1 MLDELIVHNLGLIPE
16 ARFEPGAGLVVI
28 TGETG
33 AGKTLLLGALR
44 LLTGEIARKD
54 QIGPT
59 GKEAWVEGRFI
70 VDGEE
75 HVVRRRVDAS
85 RSRAYV
91 DGKMVPAGA
100 IAEQFA
106 SLVDI
111 VGQHDRNALAEP
123 AAVRALIDGAFDVSG
138 TERLDTYREAWA
150 SLQAIEAKVDQLG
163 GDQRALQRERDV
175 VQFQATEISE
185 AGFNTGDDV
194 DLGRLA
200 TRLRNAESLGERL
213 AAAARKR

>member
-44 LLTGEIARKD
+44 LLTGETARKD

-85 RSRAYV
+85 R
-91 DGKMVPAGA
+91 
-100 IAEQFA
+100 
-106 SLVDI
+106 
-111 VGQHDRNALAEP
+111 
-123 AAVRALIDGAFDVSG
+123 
-138 TERLDTYREAWA
+138 
-150 SLQAIEAKVDQLG
+150 
-163 GDQRALQRERDV
+163 
-175 VQFQATEISE
+175 
-185 AGFNTGDDV
+185 
-194 DLGRLA
+194 
-200 TRLRNAESLGERL
+200 
-213 AAAARKR
+213 